1 MEKQKLEEMRL
12 GDLNILLS
20 FGAGIL
26 SFISP
31 CCLPL
36 YPAFLSYI
44 TGLSISELKEDN
56 NKLNRKPMLHS
67 LFFLIGFSII
77 FVILGLSTSFIYDL
91 FYEYIDLIRQVG
103 AILII
108 IFGLMIF
115 GVFQPKFL
123 MMDRKINFK
132 NRPSGYIGSIL
143 IGIGY
148 AAGWTPCIGPILGAI
163 VTLGLST
170 GQGLLY
176 MIAYILG
183 FSIPFLTMSFFIG
196 KSGWIKKYNHKIT
209 QFGGFITIIM
219 GFVLFF
225 DWMTKITTFLT
236 NNVFGGFTGF

>member
-1 MEKQKLEEMRL
+1 
-12 GDLNILLS
+12 
-20 FGAGIL
+20 
-26 SFISP
+26 
-31 CCLPL
+31 
-36 YPAFLSYI
+36 
-44 TGLSISELKEDN
+44 
-56 NKLNRKPMLHS
+56 
-67 LFFLIGFSII
+67 
-77 FVILGLSTSFIYDL
+77 
-91 FYEYIDLIRQVG
+91 
-103 AILII
+103 
-108 IFGLMIF
+108 
-115 GVFQPKFL
+115 

-196 KSGWIKKYNHKIT
+196 KSEWIKKYNHKIT
-209 QFGGFITIIM
+209 QFGGYITIIM
-219 GFVLFF
+219 GIVLFF